1 MILNLAH
8 RGYSDQ
14 YPENTLLAF
23 EKAKEAGF
31 DGIELDV
38 QLSRDGELVVI
49 HDEELKR
56 VTGEAGFI
64 WEYTL
69 EELKQM
75 KVLESDA
82 YEIQRIPTL
91 REYFEAIYPSS
102 MITNIE
108 LKTSWNEYHGIEEK
122 VLALIDEFDVR
133 EKIWISSFNHF
144 SALRFKRLSPNNKCG
159 LLEESRMVGM
169 AEYAQGLH
177 MDFLHP
183 VYYTVT
189 EHYAQEALVR
199 GLEIHAWTVNDEEE
213 AHRLERMGV
222 QAVIGNKTVVR

>member
-8 RGYSDQ
+8 RGFSDE
-14 YPENTLLAF
+14 YPENTILAF

-56 VTGEAGFI
+56 VTGEPGFV
-64 WEYTL
+64 WDYTL

-75 KVLESDA
+75 KVLESCA
-82 YEIQRIPTL
+82 CAVQRIPTL
-91 REYFEAIYPSS
+91 REYFEEIYPSE

-108 LKTSWNEYHGIEEK
+108 LKTSWNEYRGIEEK

-144 SALRFKRLSPNNKCG
+144 SALRFKRLSPNIKCG
-159 LLEESRMVGM
+159 LLEES
-169 AEYAQGLH
+169 
-177 MDFLHP
+177 
-183 VYYTVT
+183 
-189 EHYAQEALVR
+189 
-199 GLEIHAWTVNDEEE
+199 
-213 AHRLERMGV
+213 RMGV
-222 QAVIGNKTVVR
+222 QAVIGNKPVVR

>member
-8 RGYSDQ
+8 RGFSER
-14 YPENTLLAF
+14 YPENTILAF

-38 QLSRDGELVVI
+38 QLSRDGEPVVI

-56 VTGEAGFI
+56 VTGEPGFV

-75 KVLESDA
+75 KVLEKCS
-82 YEIQRIPTL
+82 YGIQRIPTL
-91 REYFEAIYPSS
+91 REYFAAIYPSEI
-102 MITNIE
+102 ITNIE
-108 LKTSWNEYHGIEEK
+108 LKTSWNEYRGIEEK
-122 VLALIDEFDVR
+122 VLALMDEFDVR

-144 SALRFKRLSPNNKCG
+144 SAVRFKRLSPDVKCG
-159 LLEESRMVGM
+159 LLEESRMVKM
-169 AEYAQGLH
+169 AEYAQELH

-183 VYYTVT
+183 IYYTIT
-189 EHYAQEALVR
+189 DQYMREAWER
-199 GLEIHAWTVNDEEE
+199 GLEVHAWTINEE
-213 AHRLERMGV
+213 AEARRLERMGV
-222 QAVIGNKTVVR
+222 EAVIGNRPVMH